1 MAYKM
6 KGHSLPGIKQSPAK
20 KALLGKQGNL
30 PEELKAK
37 IKASPGKMYGKK
49 SPAKV
54 NEKNEEKVKETR
66 GKDGSITKSKGGK
79 SSTYK
84 ITSSTNNKDGS
95 KTIVR
100 TNEHGHSETS
110 KQMPVTKA

>member
-54 NEKNEEKVKETR
+54 EIDMNDPKVKANYEKYKDNPEYRKAMDKKAGGKFSYDDETR
-66 GKDGSITKSKGGK
+66 TGTVKRDI
-79 SSTYK
+79 
-84 ITSSTNNKDGS
+84 
-95 KTIVR
+95 
-100 TNEHGHSETS
+100 
-110 KQMPVTKA
+110 KA